1 MGMADTARR
10 YVRSLGVRLHQ
21 AALLSTK
28 RGAFSNF
35 DEEAIIA
42 GFVARHFP
50 PGYARTAVD
59 LGAGDGIK
67 SSNTYALFRAGWRG
81 LGVEG
86 DAGRAF
92 RLAQAY
98 RNFPGVAAVNA
109 FVTPLNV
116 VGLLRAH
123 SVEREFGLL
132 SLDIDSYDYWVLD
145 AVLAEFRPRLV
156 VSEINEKIPP
166 PVRFVLKFDPD
177 FRMTHH
183 LYGYSIQSLE
193 DLCARR
199 GYAIVGLEYNNVFLA
214 PAETPGVEPLSP
226 ADAYRRGYL
235 ERPDRR
241 RLFPQNDDMEELHRM
256 SPAEALAFLENF
268 YSRHR
273 GKFDLGL

>member
-1 MGMADTARR
+1 MTDTALR
-10 YVRSLGVRLHQ
+10 YLSGLGVRLHQ
-21 AALLSTK
+21 AALLRFR

-42 GFVARHFP
+42 RFVAEHFP
-50 PGYARTAVD
+50 PGHAHTAVD

-67 SSNTYALFRAGWRG
+67 SSNTYALFRQGWRG

-86 DAGRAF
+86 DEGRAF

-98 RNFPGVAAVNA
+98 RHFPGAAAVHA
-109 FVTPLNV
+109 RVTPDNV
-116 VGLLRAH
+116 AGLLRAH
-123 SVEREFGLL
+123 AVENDFGLL

-166 PVRFVLKFDPD
+166 PVKFVLRFDPD
-177 FRMTHH
+177 FRMSHH
-183 LYGYSIQSLE
+183 FYGYSIQSLE

-199 GYAIVGLEYNNVFLA
+199 GYSIVGLEYNNVFLA
-214 PAETPGVEPLSP
+214 PAETPGIEPLTP
-226 ADAYRRGYL
+226 AEAYRRGYL

-241 RLFPQNDDMEELHRM
+241 RRFPQNEDMEALHGM
-256 SPAEALAFLENF
+256 SPAEALAFLESF

-273 GKFDLGL
+273 GKFELSL